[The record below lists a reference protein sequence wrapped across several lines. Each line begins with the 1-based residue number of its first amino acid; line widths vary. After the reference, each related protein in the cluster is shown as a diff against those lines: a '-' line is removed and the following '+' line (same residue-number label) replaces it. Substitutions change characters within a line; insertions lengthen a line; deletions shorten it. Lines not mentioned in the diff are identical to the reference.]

1 VGAFKKS
8 AVEEKATLVFADEA
22 GFNLLPSVVRTWAP
36 VGQPPVLRTPCK
48 YEHLSVASAVTS
60 DGRVLSRIRESNF
73 KGDSIVDFLKHV
85 LRNVAGKVILIWDGA
100 SIHCGQAV
108 KDFLR
113 SGGCERLHLMRLPG
127 YSPELNPDEHV
138 WGWLKKEL
146 GNVCC
151 LTLDELR
158 HELRLKLR
166 QLRRRPDL
174 IFSFFDQAEL
184 PVHDLQTKS

>member
-1 VGAFKKS
+1 VGAFKKR
-8 AVEEKATLVFADEA
+8 AVEEGATIVFADEA

-36 VGQPPVLRTPCK
+36 VGEPPVLRTPCK

-60 DGRVLSRIRESNF
+60 DGRVLSRIRDESFN
-73 KGDSIVDFLKHV
+73 GEAIVEFLEHV
-85 LRNVAGKVILIWDGA
+85 LRNVSGKVILIWDGA
-100 SIHCGQAV
+100 SIHCCRAV
-108 KDFLR
+108 KDFL
-113 SGGCERLHLMRLPG
+113 SCGGCERLRLMRLPG

-158 HELRLKLR
+158 YELRLKLR
-166 QLRRRPDL
+166 QLRRRSDL
-174 IFSFFDQAEL
+174 IFSFFDRAEL
-184 PVHDLQTKS
+184 TVADLQVKS